1 MTSGPVATFE
11 PLHPAA
17 AAAAAACRGATL
29 ARHGRRRGGQER
41 ECGQAC
47 AARDAHGRDALVPQI
62 QPVDAC
68 WLINLRGAMVRGR
81 QGSDAV
87 APAMYK

>member
-47 AARDAHGRDALVPQI
+47 AARDVHGRNRYVTGYGKIRSAPIRMQQKHEIAAAKSSTVL
-62 QPVDAC
+62 
-68 WLINLRGAMVRGR
+68 L
-81 QGSDAV
+81 AV
-87 APAMYK
+87 